1 MYYTVPKADRKKTY
15 EPSHPAALKGPNWHF
30 HQKLSIFSPQKFMG
44 VFFVFVSPCFSLI
57 GILPL
62 HPLGGGAIPV
72 FSRWKVPPPIDHT
85 PLARLPVTRA
95 CRPAAI
101 KRSSS
106 KYQRHVE
113 DNSSLNIAS
122 GLSRQQ
128 SSHTPILFKLRFVS
142 LLLNEHVML
151 CYVMVG
157 QWDSPHHHPAG
168 KEFCT
173 YWCSTVSGINR
184 IIQVW
189 YGIHSIGH
197 FEGVGPEQWC
207 TSPIQ

>member
-1 MYYTVPKADRKKTY
+1 
-15 EPSHPAALKGPNWHF
+15 
-30 HQKLSIFSPQKFMG
+30 MG
-44 VFFVFVSPCFSLI
+44 VFCFCV
-57 GILPL
+57 PL
-62 HPLGGGAIPV
+62 LLFNWDTAPASAGGGAIPV

-85 PLARLPVTRA
+85 PLARLYRLHVPAGLRQLNA
-95 CRPAAI
+95 RRPTI
-101 KRSSS
+101 KDTLT
-106 KYQRHVE
+106 KDE